1 MKTNSYDTSEER
13 AGAGF
18 EALTII
24 EQNSRLRLKVAAE
37 PTPNEGQSPAAAA
50 LSRSA
55 KIRAGAIPARKRRK
69 VEAAVVM
76 VLFTVAVY
84 LLVGCFR
91 TLSSHV
97 EVVRG
102 RGVEVPQTTVSRR

>member
-1 MKTNSYDTSEER
+1 MKTNRSDTSEKR
-13 AGAGF
+13 AVVGF

-24 EQNSRLRLKVAAE
+24 EGDSRFRMKVAAK
-37 PTPNEGQSPAAAA
+37 PALSEGQSPTAAAP
-50 LSRSA
+50 SHSA
-55 KIRAGAIPARKRRK
+55 KIRPGVTPAQKRRK
-69 VEAAVVM
+69 AEAAIVV

-102 RGVEVPQTTVSRR
+102 RGVEPAPTAVSRR